1 MHSPEI
7 GAVLHEF
14 KSHMRFA
21 VASFPHGHD
30 FGLDGFAAVL
40 VHQLYFLPN
49 NDRLFQEAQSAALA
63 HSLRPG
69 FDRKYIARR
78 RFPTQRQS
86 YGDRYA
92 NCAAALFKSKVQ
104 QGHIFTL
111 DRRSG
116 ESCFSVNEAIFSET
130 QQHHRVAQGGG
141 GPINER
147 QHYAQLPDLNFSTNF
162 SPCFSTSLVTIAN
175 PYHPNI
181 SKQAATPGIFPNAF
195 HLSDNCLRDQLGR
208 VNSRFI
214 HRHAPVQ
221 MWSRNTTGGAH
232 FADYGAGFHR
242 VPSRHIRSG

>member
-14 KSHMRFA
+14 ESHMRFA
-21 VASFPHGHD
+21 VASFPHRHD

-49 NDRLFQEAQSAALA
+49 NDRLFQEAQATTLA

-69 FDRKYIARR
+69 FDSKYIARR
-78 RFPTQRQS
+78 RLPTQRQR
-86 YGDRYA
+86 YGDRYT

-130 QQHHRVAQGGG
+130 RTTSPRRSGRG

-147 QHYAQLPDLNFSTNF
+147 QLDAQLSDPQLLHQLLTLLQHFLGDNSQ
-162 SPCFSTSLVTIAN
+162 SV
-175 PYHPNI
+175 PY
-181 SKQAATPGIFPNAF
+181 K
-195 HLSDNCLRDQLGR
+195 
-208 VNSRFI
+208 
-214 HRHAPVQ
+214 
-221 MWSRNTTGGAH
+221 
-232 FADYGAGFHR
+232 
-242 VPSRHIRSG
+242 HIRAGGHSRDFPKCIPLIG

>member
-21 VASFPHGHD
+21 VASFPHRHD

-40 VHQLYFLPN
+40 VDQLYFLPN
-49 NDRLFQEAQSAALA
+49 NDRLFQEAQATALA
-63 HSLRPG
+63 HSLRSR

-78 RFPTQRQS
+78 RLPTQRQR
-86 YGDRYA
+86 YGDRYP
-92 NCAAALFKSKVQ
+92 NCATALFKSKVQ

-130 QQHHRVAQGGG
+130 QRHHRVAQGGG
-141 GPINER
+141 DRSTSGNLTYNC
-147 QHYAQLPDLNFSTNF
+147 QTLNFSTNF
-162 SPCFSTSLVTIAN
+162 SLCFSTSLVTIAN

-181 SKQAATPGIFPNAF
+181 SKQAATLGIFPNAF

-214 HRHAPVQ
+214 HRYAPVQ
-221 MWSRNTTGGAH
+221 VWPGNTTGGAH
-232 FADYGAGFHR
+232 FSDYCAGFHR